1 MANADFD
8 PARALGTKIAEMD
21 KQELCSFV
29 SALCRAVVAEVGSRG
44 RRGGLYPENIQV
56 NEDGS
61 VRIGPAGKAPWEGRE
76 LQFIAPE
83 LYWNGQ
89 LSAASDVYS
98 VGMMMYCAVSGGTL
112 PLEGECEDP
121 QMRRMSGGNPKAPK
135 DAGRRLGTIIEKA
148 LRFKA
153 SERYQTL
160 EELRAVVES
169 CMKNLYLGGVPSTE
183 AIFRKNA
190 KDLNEIERMMVGI
203 IERDEDAAIEKA
215 EDYPEEEPED
225 GVKVYRPGAR
235 GAQKDG
241 TSARTE
247 QLAEKMKASAYP
259 AVPKHAIQEGLTPVT
274 PARPPRSSPAVQYR
288 LKAERERQIEEEI
301 RKRRR
306 RPLAVILVLCV
317 ALLLAAVTI
326 NTLSSERAGKT
337 ASMPKTPVLSAE
349 PTLTPIPFEAFNTST
364 PGPSITMEPVEVPE
378 VEAPPENEHGYQV
391 LKDDGSWSDAQRK
404 CAALGGHLVAI
415 EDEEELE
422 EVIRMAEEAG
432 ISRIWIGL
440 HRVSRDPDV
449 YVWDGKDRDY
459 TGYVRWARGEPTYED
474 EGFQEEFIMLWDHG
488 GWAYNDNRDDPC
500 RDYPDFYSGTMGYIC
515 EFND

>member
-8 PARALGTKIAEMD
+8 PAKALGTKIADMD

-29 SALCRAVVAEVGSRG
+29 SALCRAVVAEVGCRG

-56 NEDGS
+56 GENGAI
-61 VRIGPAGKAPWEGRE
+61 RIGPSGRAPWEGQE
-76 LQFIAPE
+76 LQYIAPE
-83 LYWNGQ
+83 IYWNGQ

-98 VGMMMYCAVSGGTL
+98 VGMMMYCAVSGGRL

-121 QMRRMSGGNPKAPK
+121 QLRRMSGGNPRAPK
-135 DAGRRLGTIIEKA
+135 GAGRRLGTIIEKS

-160 EELRAVVES
+160 DELRAVVES

-183 AIFRKNA
+183 AIFRKTEGEL
-190 KDLNEIERMMVGI
+190 DEVERMMVGI
-203 IERDEDAAIEKA
+203 IERDEDAAIEQA

-225 GVKVYRPGAR
+225 GVKVYKPGAR
-235 GAQKDG
+235 GAQKDAG
-241 TSARTE
+241 AARTGN
-247 QLAEKMKASAYP
+247 LAEKVKSSASAAGP
-259 AVPKHAIQEGLTPVT
+259 KQAAQVPLIPVT
-274 PARPPRSSPAVQYR
+274 ITQGPRSSPAVQYKF
-288 LKAERERQIEEEI
+288 KAERERQIEEEI

-317 ALLLAAVTI
+317 LLLLAAVAI
-326 NTLSSERAGKT
+326 NALTAEHSGKDSK
-337 ASMPKTPVLSAE
+337 AQKIPIYSAE
-349 PTLTPIPFEAFNTST
+349 PTLTPIPFEAFNTTT

-391 LKDDGSWSDAQRK
+391 LQDDGSWSDAQRK

-415 EDEEELE
+415 DDEEELQ

-432 ISRIWIGL
+432 ISRVWLGM
-440 HRVSRDPDV
+440 HRVSRDSDT
-449 YVWDGKDRDY
+449 YAWDGKDQSY
-459 TGYVRWARGEPTYED
+459 TGYVLWARGEPTFED
-474 EGFQEEFIMLWDHG
+474 EGFMEDYIMLWNHG